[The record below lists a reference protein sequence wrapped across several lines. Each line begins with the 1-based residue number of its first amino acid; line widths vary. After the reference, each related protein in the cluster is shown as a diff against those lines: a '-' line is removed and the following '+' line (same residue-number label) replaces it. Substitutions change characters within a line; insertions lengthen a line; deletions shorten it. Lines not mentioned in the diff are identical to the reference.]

1 MEIIQDGITY
11 KIKEDLL
18 IGWKGTSPFLKPFY
32 DVTSGTIIESWTQ
45 VDQDA
50 QDTQVIKEDD
60 KEAQRL
66 LNTVVWEGETL
77 DGSYFMLI
85 MKNDGKLE
93 SIEII

>member
-32 DVTSGTIIESWTQ
+32 DVVSGTIIESWTQ
-45 VDQDA
+45 ADQDA
-50 QDTQVIKEDD
+50 QDAVVIKEDD

-66 LNTVVWEGETL
+66 LNKVIWEGNTL
-77 DGSYFMLI
+77 DDSYYMVI
-85 MKNDGKLE
+85 IKNDGKLE
-93 SIEII
+93 SIKII

>member
-93 SIEII
+93 SIKII

>member
-32 DVTSGTIIESWTQ
+32 DVATGTIIESWTQ
-45 VDQDA
+45 ADQDDKEA
-50 QDTQVIKEDD
+50 KEAKEDD

-66 LNTVVWEGETL
+66 LNTVVWEGNTL
-77 DGSYFMLI
+77 DGSYYMI
-85 MKNDGKLE
+85 IIKNDGKLE

>member
-11 KIKEDLL
+11 KIKEDVL
-18 IGWKGTSPFLKPFY
+18 IGWKGISPFLKPFY
-32 DVTSGTIIESWTQ
+32 DVATETIIEGWTQ
-45 VDQDA
+45 ADQDA
-50 QDTQVIKEDD
+50 LDTAVIKEDG

>member
-1 MEIIQDGITY
+1 MEIIQDGMTY

-32 DVTSGTIIESWTQ
+32 DVASGTIIESWTQ

-50 QDTQVIKEDD
+50 QDAQVIKEDD

-93 SIEII
+93 SIKII

>member
-32 DVTSGTIIESWTQ
+32 DVASGTIIESWTQ

-50 QDTQVIKEDD
+50 QDAQVIKEDD

-93 SIEII
+93 SIKII

>member
-18 IGWKGTSPFLKPFY
+18 IGWKGTSPFKKPFY
-32 DVTSGTIIESWTQ
+32 DVATGTIIESWTQ
-45 VDQDA
+45 ADQDA
-50 QDTQVIKEDD
+50 QDAQVIKEDD

-93 SIEII
+93 SIKII

>member
-50 QDTQVIKEDD
+50 QDAQVIKEDD
-60 KEAQRL
+60 KESQRL
-66 LNTVVWEGETL
+66 LRTVVWEGETQNGNYYL
-77 DGSYFMLI
+77 LT
-85 MKNDGKLE
+85 MKDDGKLE

>member
-18 IGWKGTSPFLKPFY
+18 IGWKGTSPFKKPFY
-32 DVTSGTIIESWTQ
+32 DVASGTIIESWTQ

-50 QDTQVIKEDD
+50 QDAQVIKEDD
-60 KEAQRL
+60 KESQRL
-66 LNTVVWEGETL
+66 LRTVVWEGETQNGNYYL
-77 DGSYFMLI
+77 LTIKD
-85 MKNDGKLE
+85 DGKLE